1 MDRTA
6 YFQSVARS
14 EASIS
19 KAMAP
24 LLERFEVQARRQQ
37 RLVEVLQYLSPGT
50 LTWQSLTA
58 LAGSDGARH
67 REFRAQAVAF
77 HGDWSGFFASRLM
90 REASLAP
97 ADYAALPRFRF
108 AEPATG
114 AVLARLALPLAV
126 LALLVALLAWLALRR
141 LRRYP
146 VV

>member
-1 MDRTA
+1 MLLLAGR
-6 YFQSVARS
+6 
-14 EASIS
+14 AS
-19 KAMAP
+19 A
-24 LLERFEVQARRQQ
+24 
-37 RLVEVLQYLSPGT
+37 
-50 LTWQSLTA
+50 WQSLTA

-67 REFRAQAVAF
+67 REFREQTLAF
-77 HGDWSGFFASRLM
+77 HGRWSDFFASRLM
-90 REASLAP
+90 RGASLTG

-126 LALLVALLAWLALRR
+126 LALLVALLTTLALRR